1 MTSTAELNSAA
12 ASGPV
17 PGPLSAERR
26 AELREHLVDDRA
38 STRALIEQLAG
49 DLENFQGSRRDS
61 AADDEHDPEGPTLAF
76 EHSQS
81 AAILG
86 QTREHLAQIDDAIVR
101 IDAGAYGICATCG
114 NEIPA
119 ARLDV
124 RPYSTQ
130 CVSCA
135 GRARR

>member
-1 MTSTAELNSAA
+1 MTGTTELNSPMP
-12 ASGPV
+12 SG
-17 PGPLSAERR
+17 LSIDHR
-26 AELREHLVDDRA
+26 AELRERLVVDRAATSALVD
-38 STRALIEQLAG
+38 QLAG
-49 DLENFQGSRRDS
+49 DLDTFQGSRRDS

-86 QTREHLAQIDDAIVR
+86 QTREHLAQIDDALLR
-101 IDAGAYGICATCG
+101 LDAGSFGVCVGCG

-119 ARLDV
+119 ARLDA

-130 CVSCA
+130 CVACA
-135 GRARR
+135 SKVRR

>member
-1 MTSTAELNSAA
+1 MTGTTELNSPMP
-12 ASGPV
+12 SG
-17 PGPLSAERR
+17 LSTDHR
-26 AELREHLVDDRA
+26 AELRERLVVDRAATSALVD
-38 STRALIEQLAG
+38 QLAG
-49 DLENFQGSRRDS
+49 DLDTFQGSRRDS

-101 IDAGAYGICATCG
+101 LDAGSFGVCVGCG
-114 NEIPA
+114 KEIPA
-119 ARLDV
+119 ARLDA

-130 CVSCA
+130 CVVCA
-135 GRARR
+135 SKVRR

>member
-1 MTSTAELNSAA
+1 MTGTTELNSPMP
-12 ASGPV
+12 SG
-17 PGPLSAERR
+17 LSTDHR
-26 AELREHLVDDRA
+26 AELRERLVVDRAATSALVD
-38 STRALIEQLAG
+38 QLAG
-49 DLENFQGSRRDS
+49 DLDTFQGSRRDS

-86 QTREHLAQIDDAIVR
+86 QTREHLAQIDDALLR
-101 IDAGAYGICATCG
+101 LDAGSFGVCVGCG

-119 ARLDV
+119 ARLDA

-130 CVSCA
+130 CVACA
-135 GRARR
+135 SKVRR